1 MIGTITIIFCA
12 VPLLV
17 IILIIVLHKKFVK
30 RQSKYLKHVPGP
42 KPNPLFGNML
52 DFAVPSHQFANV
64 LENYINQYGMIFQLF
79 AGPLSSALI
88 ISDEKLIE
96 YVLSSTK
103 TIEKTDHYKYFH
115 NWLGTGLFTSKGAKW
130 KERRRMLTP
139 AFHFSIL
146 DHFLEV
152 FNSVSYIFIKQL
164 EKHEDEDSFDIYP
177 LVSLYTLDVIC
188 EAAMGT
194 SVNAQTGSNSKYVQ
208 SVKTV
213 CAILTE
219 RNFSPLHTCLYP
231 LTLNF
236 YRERS
241 AVRVLHS
248 HTDAV
253 IDRKIE
259 QMKKYDEKNEELNDS
274 GTKKRLAFLDLLL
287 KSNIDGVPLTRE
299 DIREEVDTFM
309 FAGHDTV
316 ASAISFTIYNL
327 ANNHRVQQK
336 AFKEQIE
343 IFGSNKKEARSTT
356 EDLQKMKYLE
366 LVIKETLRLY
376 PPAPLFTRKVT
387 EDFEW
392 ENSTIPKDQY
402 LVIVPYMTQ
411 RNAEYYPKPLEFIP
425 ERFLEIDGT
434 NPYRYIPF
442 SAGPR
447 NCIGQKFAML
457 EMKSTLSKVLRSFEL
472 LPSNPHQELKLA
484 PEIILVSKSGINI
497 SLKKRK

>member
-1 MIGTITIIFCA
+1 
-12 VPLLV
+12 
-17 IILIIVLHKKFVK
+17 
-30 RQSKYLKHVPGP
+30 
-42 KPNPLFGNML
+42 
-52 DFAVPSHQFANV
+52 
-64 LENYINQYGMIFQLF
+64 
-79 AGPLSSALI
+79 
-88 ISDEKLIE
+88 
-96 YVLSSTK
+96 
-103 TIEKTDHYKYFH
+103 
-115 NWLGTGLFTSKGAKW
+115 
-130 KERRRMLTP
+130 MLTP

-146 DHFLEV
+146 DNFLDV
-152 FNSVSYIFIKQL
+152 FNRVGDIFMKQL

-194 SVNAQTGSNSKYVQ
+194 SVNAQTDGNSKYVQ
-208 SVKTV
+208 SVKKM
-213 CAILTE
+213 CAIITD
-219 RNFSPLHTCLYP
+219 RNFSPLDTRLYP

-241 AVRVLHS
+241 AVKVLHS

-259 QMKKYDEKNEELNDS
+259 QLKNCDEKNEELNDS
-274 GTKKRLAFLDLLL
+274 GTKKRMAFLDLLL
-287 KSNIDGVPLTRE
+287 KSTIDGIPLTRE

-309 FAGHDTV
+309 FEGHDTTS
-316 ASAISFTIYNL
+316 SAISFAMYSL
-327 ANNHRVQQK
+327 ANNQRVQQK
-336 AFKEQIE
+336 ALEEQIE
-343 IFGSNKKEARSTT
+343 IFGGNNKEARSTT
-356 EDLQKMKYLE
+356 ADLQKMKYLE

-376 PPAPLFTRKVT
+376 PSVPFFSRKVN

-392 ENSTIPKDQY
+392 ENSTFPKGQN
-402 LVIVPYMTQ
+402 LLIIPYMAQ
-411 RNAEYYPKPLEFIP
+411 RNAKYYPKPLEFNP

-434 NPYRYIPF
+434 NPYRYVPF

-484 PEIILVSKSGINI
+484 PEIILVSKSGIHI